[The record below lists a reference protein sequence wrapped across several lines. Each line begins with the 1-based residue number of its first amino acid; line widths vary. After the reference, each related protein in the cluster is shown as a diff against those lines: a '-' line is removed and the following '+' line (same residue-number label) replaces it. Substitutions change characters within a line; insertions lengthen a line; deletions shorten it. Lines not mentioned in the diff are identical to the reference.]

1 MSAMKMIASAK
12 FSLQHDMTVLQ
23 GVVLNRGV
31 ENLAYDVCQFGTVCH
46 VWHAFIHVS
55 SVPVSSVC
63 RIFFV
68 IEMCYCLICHNGVF
82 SLDEQFEHNEITSKL
97 EISLCKILLLVLILI
112 VLLFLYLNSVKI
124 LKYIKFA

>member
-1 MSAMKMIASAK
+1 MSAMKMIASGK
-12 FSLQHDMTVLQ
+12 SSLQHNMTVLQ
-23 GVVLNRGV
+23 GVVLNREV
-31 ENLAYDVCQFGTVCH
+31 ENLAYDVCQFVT

-68 IEMCYCLICHNGVF
+68 IEMCCCLICHNGVF

-97 EISLCKILLLVLILI
+97 EISLCIILFLVLILI